1 MSDQTMTKPDW
12 REGYRL
18 VADFSRAEPS
28 ITDLDRFRSQ
38 FLTRAVRDL
47 VFHDD
52 PGVRRQAF
60 GLIRSAFG
68 LSGAYSASIEPL
80 YRAIGS
86 GAEKGFTVP
95 AINIRGLTYETAR
108 AVFRAI
114 RSLKAGPVIF
124 ELAKSEIGYSEQ
136 RPMEYAGLIMAAAVR
151 EEVRGP
157 VFIQGDHYQVNA
169 VRFGTSPEQE
179 IEDLK
184 KLIQESI
191 DAGYRNIDIDA
202 STLVTLEPSD
212 LREQQRFNGQV
223 TAQLTHFIRQISIGP
238 QGGKSVP
245 ISVGGE
251 IGEVGK
257 ENSTPEELEA
267 FMSVYREH
275 LDRSGTRDVGISK
288 ISVQTGTSH
297 GGVPLADGSIK
308 KVALDFKALE
318 ALSRLAR
325 EKYGMGGAVQHGAST
340 LPEEMFDHFP
350 RVRTLEIHLATG
362 FQNLILDHPL
372 FPEEL
377 YRKAV
382 DYLKAHYAKEWK
394 TGETEEQFIYKNRKR
409 MFGPFKKELCELPP
423 ETIQGMMKSLEE
435 RFVKIFRKLGLEG
448 TGPVMERHFP
458 VDDR

>member
-1 MSDQTMTKPDW
+1 MSNQTVTKPDW

-18 VADFSRAEPS
+18 VADFSRSEPS
-28 ITDLDRFRSQ
+28 IKDLERFRSQ
-38 FLTRAVRDL
+38 FLVRAIRDL
-47 VFHDD
+47 MFHEDQ
-52 PGVRRQAF
+52 GVRRQAF
-60 GLIRSAFG
+60 SLIRAAFE

-80 YRAIGS
+80 YRAIGCGS
-86 GAEKGFTVP
+86 EKGFTVP

-108 AVFRAI
+108 AVFRAV
-114 RSLKAGPVIF
+114 RALKAGPVLF

-136 RPMEYAGLIMAAAVR
+136 RPMEYAGLIMAAALR
-151 EEVRGP
+151 EKVRGP

-169 VRFGTSPEQE
+169 KRFHESPEQE
-179 IEDLK
+179 VEDLK

-202 STLVTLEPSD
+202 STLVTLEPTD
-212 LREQQRFNGQV
+212 LLEQQHFNGQV
-223 TAQLTHFIRQISIGP
+223 TAQLTHFIRQISIEL

-245 ISVGGE
+245 VSVGGE

-267 FMSVYREH
+267 FMAVYSEH
-275 LDRSGTRDVGISK
+275 LSHLGVRDVGISK

-308 KVALDFKALE
+308 KVALDFGSLE

-340 LPEEMFDHFP
+340 LPEDMFDHFP
-350 RVRTLEIHLATG
+350 RVGTLEIHLATG

-372 FPEEL
+372 FPKEL
-377 YRKAV
+377 YKKAV
-382 DYLKAHYAKEWK
+382 GYLKEHFAKEWK
-394 TGETEEQFIYKNRKR
+394 EGETEEQFVYKNRKR
-409 MFGPFKKELCELPP
+409 MFGPFKKELFDLPE
-423 ETIQGMMKSLEE
+423 ETIQELMGSLEE
-435 RFVKIFRKLGLEG
+435 RFVQIFRKLGLSG
-448 TGPVMERHFP
+448 TCSVLDRHFP
-458 VDDR
+458 ADDR